1 MRSRPSQLVEYRS
14 IPKSKSEVC
23 SQLDPPMFQ
32 CLQSRLRRDQ
42 NLSYGGFV
50 QHLVRFYVVVYVVL
64 QMLMAVMVAVQSQ
77 ELSE

>member
-1 MRSRPSQLVEYRS
+1 
-14 IPKSKSEVC
+14 
-23 SQLDPPMFQ
+23 MFQ